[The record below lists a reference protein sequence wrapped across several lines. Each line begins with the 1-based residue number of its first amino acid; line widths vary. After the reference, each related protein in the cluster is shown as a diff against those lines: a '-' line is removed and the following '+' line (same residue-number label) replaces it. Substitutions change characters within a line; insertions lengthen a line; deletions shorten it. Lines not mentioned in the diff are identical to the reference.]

1 MTYKP
6 SWLFI
11 GLELQ
16 ITKPRFLLVLTMW
29 EKYHRCLKLGAWEIE
44 LISIPASKLVLFT
57 PRNATCDS

>member
-44 LISIPASKLVLFT
+44 LIFYPCLKTGPLYSQECHL
-57 PRNATCDS
+57 